1 MSILYRLARA
11 PGKFGDNV
19 AKFANAQAA
28 FSHRSKNRRCRE
40 RGTRG
45 KRIRFFEPYGR
56 FGIQH
61 QAIDDIQCLLRP
73 TRNDDLLADAIDVFA
88 RAQMRGDRFA

>member
-1 MSILYRLARA
+1 MTS
-11 PGKFGDNV
+11 
-19 AKFANAQAA
+19 
-28 FSHRSKNRRCRE
+28 RSLR
-40 RGTRG
+40 TW
-45 KRIRFFEPYGR
+45 FFEPYGR

-73 TRNDDLLADAIDVFA
+73 TRNEDLLADAIDVFA

>member
-19 AKFANAQAA
+19 AKFANAQSG
-28 FSHRSKNRRCRE
+28 FFHRTENRRCRE
-40 RGTRG
+40 RGMRG
-45 KRIRFFEPYGR
+45 KRAWFFEPYGR

-61 QAIDDIQCLLRP
+61 QAIDDIQCLLGP